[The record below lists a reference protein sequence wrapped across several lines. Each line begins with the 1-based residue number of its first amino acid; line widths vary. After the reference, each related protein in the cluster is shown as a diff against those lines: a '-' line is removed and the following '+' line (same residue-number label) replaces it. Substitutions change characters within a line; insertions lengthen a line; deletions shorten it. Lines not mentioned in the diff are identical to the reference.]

1 MGWWAFLAAVWWG
14 YWGLLYR
21 AFGNR
26 LNSRGA
32 YRRAV
37 ACFTRA
43 LAHAPEDARLYLWR
57 GTLYWRELGATPL
70 AEEDLGRAIEL
81 APAMSRPYLNRALAR
96 WYALPP
102 DRAGAAE
109 DFCAYLERADDA
121 YWQAVA
127 REHLAQF
134 EEAGRSAG
142 ATEAAGR
149 AAAGKEASLD
159 PENT

>member
-1 MGWWAFLAAVWWG
+1 MGWWAYLAALWWI

-26 LNSRGA
+26 LGMGGA
-32 YRRAV
+32 YRRAA

-43 LAHAPEDARLYLWR
+43 LAHTPEDARLYLWR
-57 GTLYWRELGATPL
+57 GTLYWRELGSIRL

-81 APAMSRPYLNRALAR
+81 APEMGRPYLNRALAR

-102 DRAGAAE
+102 DRASAAA
-109 DFCAYLERADDA
+109 DFRSYLERADDA
-121 YWQAVA
+121 YWEAVA

-134 EEAGRSAG
+134 EDTVGREG
-142 ATEAAGR
+142 ATEDSAG
-149 AAAGKEASLD
+149 L
-159 PENT
+159 